1 MHPSSQ
7 FILYPLERAPHAIAP
22 GLPVNQE
29 VPAARFS
36 ADQDESQEGKGLRI
50 ILTALLASFR
60 RMAAELDQLG
70 LFRVQRQRKLREP
83 QAHVLQKPRGL
94 SLMLKSQNTI
104 VGVTHD
110 NHVTGGV
117 TLPPLLRPEIENV
130 VQVNVRHQGRNRRPL
145 WSTLLALRHD
155 PLFKHS
161 GLQPLTNPPK
171 DALVADP
178 LFQEPDHPIVVNR
191 PEKVSDVDV
200 QNPVHLLPLDA
211 NNQRIQCI
219 MLTALRPEA
228 VREA

>member
-50 ILTALLASFR
+50 ILTALFASFR

-94 SLMLKSQNTI
+94 SLMLKSQNTSS
-104 VGVTHD
+104 
-110 NHVTGGV
+110 
-117 TLPPLLRPEIENV
+117 RPGELHPQALTEPD
-130 VQVNVRHQGRNRRPL
+130 VNVSAHP
-145 WSTLLALRHD
+145 ALTV
-155 PLFKHS
+155 
-161 GLQPLTNPPK
+161 QPLP
-171 DALVADP
+171 
-178 LFQEPDHPIVVNR
+178 
-191 PEKVSDVDV
+191 
-200 QNPVHLLPLDA
+200 A
-211 NNQRIQCI
+211 NINQWAKSLGSRKETFRTQCSACR
-219 MLTALRPEA
+219 LCRLRRLYFA
-228 VREA
+228 MAQRARHRSR